1 MDATELAKELW
12 SIANI
17 VTGFAVMQGLGFS
30 FALGDKLRFLQ
41 TPHGCVQPVLALICV
56 AFTGMYCFAVW
67 RLEYL
72 ACSHI
77 DRSLLGVWREVTI
90 GRIAAIAVFNAAL
103 PVSAIYA
110 KAIFSQ

>member
-1 MDATELAKELW
+1 MDTADLVKELW

-41 TPHGCVQPVLALICV
+41 NSNGCVQTVLALICV
-56 AFTGMYCFAVW
+56 AITGMYCFAVW

-77 DRSLLGVWREVTI
+77 DRSLRGVWREITI
-90 GRIAAIAVFNAAL
+90 GRIAAIAVFNAGL
-103 PVSAIYA
+103 PVFAIYA